1 MYQTFFKV
9 YEFDGEEMAV
19 EELVSRDFGIIHYL
33 SPLAISIIL
42 TTYENLSLKIANKLS
57 KIIDWQCVTSN
68 YLFFL

>member
-57 KIIDWQCVTSN
+57 KSIDWQCVTSN

>member
-42 TTYENLSLKIANKLS
+42 TTYENLSLKIANTPQILMHIS
-57 KIIDWQCVTSN
+57 LNLEMD
-68 YLFFL
+68 YL